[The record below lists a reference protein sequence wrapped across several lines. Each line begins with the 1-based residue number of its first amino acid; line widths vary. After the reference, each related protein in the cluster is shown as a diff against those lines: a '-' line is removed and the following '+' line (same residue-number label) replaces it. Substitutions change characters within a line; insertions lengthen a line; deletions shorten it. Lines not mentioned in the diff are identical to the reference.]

1 MGRQTTT
8 QPIRVFVFEDEWMC
22 REAIQSVLERTHGI
36 EVVGAAATA
45 AHAVEDVTA
54 LKPDVILMDIRLQG
68 DTNGIQAT
76 EVLTRRCPEVRV
88 VIFTSFPDSD
98 TLNAAILAGAAGYL
112 LKEETGNPDILVQ
125 AIREVHQGNAYMTPR
140 ISAEI
145 LKVIRKPH
153 DHNPFGLTRREFEI
167 LSLMAEGLNNR
178 TIARELSIQERTVA
192 NHISNILFKMNA
204 KNRTEAAS
212 IARRQGLLR

>member
-1 MGRQTTT
+1 MASQTTT

-22 REAIQSVLERTHGI
+22 REAIQSVIERAQGI
-36 EVVGAAATA
+36 DMVGAASTA
-45 AHAVEDVTA
+45 AHAVEDATA

-68 DTNGIQAT
+68 DINGIKAT
-76 EVLTRRCPEVRV
+76 EVLSRRCPEARV

-112 LKEETGNPDILVQ
+112 LKEETGNPDILIQ
-125 AIREVHQGNAYMTPR
+125 AIREVYQGNAYMTPR

-167 LSLMAEGLNNR
+167 LKLIADGLNNR
-178 TIARELSIQERTVA
+178 AIARKLSIQERTVA
-192 NHISNILFKMNA
+192 NHVSNILFKINA
-204 KNRTEAAS
+204 KNRTEAAC
-212 IARRQGLLR
+212 IARRQGLLH